1 MRDGVPN
8 FLSKLTEVD
17 EVPPARSGREGLRK
31 IAQAPTL
38 GHRAPDE
45 SLGTRRRRRPG
56 YQIVPIWGWLAI
68 VASTGTV
75 LAPTFP
81 KIDPVLRMSRSPTV
95 TEIVTLPGGNRWQVG
110 HTEFVFGFGGH
121 SSGDRLFIRKG
132 PRLVERYVEICK
144 HFRHGAIVE
153 LGIAAGG
160 STALISLLAQPRKL
174 VACELHDKPVAAL
187 TEFID
192 THGASAT
199 VRPFYGVNQSDR
211 ARLAEII
218 DTEFPDQRL
227 DLVIDDASH
236 LYDETRAS
244 FEVLYPRLRP
254 GGIFVIEDWKADRLR
269 AKRVIASM
277 QDRSS
282 PDFAEREQRFADAIA
297 KREQLGSTPPLHFLG
312 LELLQVC
319 AATGDVMSEIT
330 INQNWI
336 VARRGTAELDPA
348 TFCISDHYADDW
360 DWTSV

>member
-1 MRDGVPN
+1 M
-8 FLSKLTEVD
+8 
-17 EVPPARSGREGLRK
+17 
-31 IAQAPTL
+31 
-38 GHRAPDE
+38 
-45 SLGTRRRRRPG
+45 
-56 YQIVPIWGWLAI
+56 
-68 VASTGTV
+68 
-75 LAPTFP
+75 
-81 KIDPVLRMSRSPTV
+81 RSPTV

-110 HTEFVFGFGGH
+110 NTQFVSGSGRQ
-121 SSGDRLFIRKG
+121 SPGDRLVIRKG

-153 LGIAAGG
+153 LGIEAGG

-236 LYDETRAS
+236 LYNETKAS

-254 GGIFVIEDWKADRLR
+254 GGIFVIEDWKATRWA
-269 AKRVIASM
+269 AKLVIASM

-282 PDFAEREQRFADAIA
+282 PGFAEREQRLADAIA
-297 KREQLGSTPPLHFLG
+297 KREKLSSTPLHFLG

-319 AATGDVMSEIT
+319 ADASDVMSEIT
-330 INQNWI
+330 INENWI
-336 VARRGTAELDPA
+336 VARRGAAELDPA

-360 DWTSV
+360 DWTSGVKS

>member
-1 MRDGVPN
+1 
-8 FLSKLTEVD
+8 
-17 EVPPARSGREGLRK
+17 
-31 IAQAPTL
+31 
-38 GHRAPDE
+38 
-45 SLGTRRRRRPG
+45 
-56 YQIVPIWGWLAI
+56 
-68 VASTGTV
+68 
-75 LAPTFP
+75 
-81 KIDPVLRMSRSPTV
+81 V

-110 HTEFVFGFGGH
+110 ATQFVFGFGGQ
-121 SSGDRLFIRKG
+121 SSGDRLFIQK
-132 PRLVERYVEICK
+132 PQRLVERYVEICK
-144 HFRHGAIVE
+144 QFRQGAIVE

-236 LYDETRAS
+236 LYNETRAS

-254 GGIFVIEDWKADRLR
+254 GGMFVIEDWKATRWA
-269 AKRVIASM
+269 AKSVIAAL

-282 PDFAEREQRFADAIA
+282 PGFTEREQWLADAIA
-297 KREQLGSTPPLHFLG
+297 KGETLGATPLHFLG

-319 AATGDVMSEIT
+319 AETSDVVSEIT

>member
-1 MRDGVPN
+1 
-8 FLSKLTEVD
+8 
-17 EVPPARSGREGLRK
+17 
-31 IAQAPTL
+31 
-38 GHRAPDE
+38 
-45 SLGTRRRRRPG
+45 
-56 YQIVPIWGWLAI
+56 
-68 VASTGTV
+68 
-75 LAPTFP
+75 
-81 KIDPVLRMSRSPTV
+81 V
-95 TEIVTLPGGNRWQVG
+95 TEIVTLPSGNRWQVG
-110 HTEFVFGFGGH
+110 NTQFVFGFGGP
-121 SSGDRLFIRKG
+121 SSGDRLLIQK
-132 PRLVERYVEICK
+132 PPPLVERYVELCK
-144 HFRHGAIVE
+144 NFQHGAIVE

-192 THGASAT
+192 RRGASAT

-236 LYDETRAS
+236 LYNETRAS

-254 GGIFVIEDWKADRLR
+254 GGIFVIEDWKAARLG
-269 AKRVIASM
+269 AKWVMAAM

-282 PDFAEREQRFADAIA
+282 PDFAGREQRLADAIA
-297 KREQLGSTPPLHFLG
+297 KGEQLGSVPLHFLC
-312 LELLQVC
+312 LELIQVC
-319 AATGDVMSEIT
+319 AATSDVMSEIT
-330 INQNWI
+330 VNPNWI

-348 TFCISDHYADDW
+348 TFCIPDHYADDW